1 MEDIIIRLATL
12 EDTPKMWDLIHE
24 LAVYERAPE
33 ELVLTREQL
42 AEDFKND
49 RYIAFLAYKGD
60 QLVGMALGYY
70 MYSTWKG
77 LSVYLEDLV
86 VNESF
91 RRLGIGS
98 RLFEQFVR
106 FAKEKKAGKL
116 VWQVLDWNT
125 PAIEFYKKYEAE
137 FLHEWL
143 TCKLTGEQIGEFGDL
158 GI

>member
-1 MEDIIIRLATL
+1 MEDIVIRPASL
-12 EDTPKMWDLIHE
+12 EDTPAIWHLIHE
-24 LAVYERAPE
+24 LAIYERAPE
-33 ELVLTREQL
+33 EMVLTKEQL
-42 AEDFKND
+42 AMDFEND
-49 RYIAFLAYKGD
+49 HFIAFLAFKEN
-60 QLVGMALGYY
+60 QLIGMALGYY
-70 MYSTWKG
+70 IYSTWKG

-98 RLFEQFVR
+98 MLFKQFVR

-125 PAIEFYKKYEAE
+125 PAIEFYKKYKAE

-143 TCKLTGEQIGEFGDL
+143 TCKLTSEQIGEFE
-158 GI
+158 